1 MSVKMKL
8 TGIITA
14 SLVLAFTFGTT
25 VMAAPKTM
33 SDGNVFDAQY
43 YAANNPDVVAAV
55 GSSEAA
61 LYHHYLKYGAAEGR
75 LPYGTETVT
84 YKGYNYALYY
94 TDSWFGDVSPQN
106 ISDLCSKGLT
116 SIGAGTLV
124 YGYDED
130 YNSLPE
136 TAANVDGWDIY
147 DDGHIIES
155 VCVYD
160 VTAEDNNITVGDM
173 IKNPTHTYALMYYYS
188 GDSEAGI
195 GGTIDPNNAT
205 FVMQNVLPSK

>member
-1 MSVKMKL
+1 MKMKL

-75 LPYGTETVT
+75 LPVQRDP
-84 YKGYNYALYY
+84 APDHRRLRSRDASRRRRF
-94 TDSWFGDVSPQN
+94 TDRSRQP
-106 ISDLCSKGLT
+106 
-116 SIGAGTLV
+116 
-124 YGYDED
+124 
-130 YNSLPE
+130 
-136 TAANVDGWDIY
+136 
-147 DDGHIIES
+147 
-155 VCVYD
+155 
-160 VTAEDNNITVGDM
+160 
-173 IKNPTHTYALMYYYS
+173 
-188 GDSEAGI
+188 
-195 GGTIDPNNAT
+195 
-205 FVMQNVLPSK
+205 